1 METIRMVAISGRGN
15 SLFASRMGNVFDQGS
30 PFLGQGEDL
39 YARAKAAVA
48 QWDSL
53 VDRLRHIANK
63 QVRDDLA
70 NTYGINEPGN
80 KDKGQ
85 YMRDATASDV
95 ATAESYT
102 PINYRVFVGP
112 GPAKNRPG
120 KLEDFDSS
128 LRHDVED
135 AERTYGSL
143 PDPQVITK
151 TVTQTISSLPG
162 WVLPVGAGVIGL
174 GLLGAFGVIKI

>member
-15 SLFASRMGNVFDQGS
+15 SLFASRMGDVFVQGS

-53 VDRLRHIANK
+53 VEQLKRIAN
-63 QVRDDLA
+63 QSVREDLA
-70 NTYGINEPGN
+70 RKYGLTNPSD

-85 YMRDATASDV
+85 YMRDAVAYDV
-95 ATAESYT
+95 ATAESYSPT
-102 PINYRVFVGP
+102 NYRVFVGP
-112 GPAKNRPG
+112 GPAKGRPG
-120 KLEDFDSS
+120 KLEDFDQD
-128 LRHDVED
+128 LRGDVKD
-135 AERTYGSL
+135 AAATYGLL
-143 PDPQVITK
+143 PEPQVITRTITE
-151 TVTQTISSLPG
+151 TVSQLPA

-174 GLLGAFGVIKI
+174 GLLGAFGVIKF